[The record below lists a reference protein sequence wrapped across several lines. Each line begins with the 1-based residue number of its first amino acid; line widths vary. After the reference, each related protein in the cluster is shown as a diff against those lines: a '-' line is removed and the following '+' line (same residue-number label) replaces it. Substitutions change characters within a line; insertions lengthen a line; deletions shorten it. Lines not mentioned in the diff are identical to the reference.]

1 MRVDADDFARPCGC
15 GREHHIDVKEII
27 IRAGAVEKLEEEM
40 SDGELKEYIS
50 PLLICDTNSYKATEE
65 LMEDIYDR
73 CQVLILDAENL
84 EADERAVEIVE
95 NYMEEDI
102 DLVLAVGAGT
112 IHDLSRYVAHQYRI
126 PFVSVPTAAS
136 SDGFTSTVADMT
148 WNGVKKMVKASAPI
162 FVFADT
168 DIFAKAPG
176 RLTAAGVSD
185 ILGKYIALADWKIG
199 SILTEEY
206 YCAEVVKLETR
217 AIRTVKDNLKEIAA
231 GEEDAC
237 EKLMYALVLSGLA
250 MQMTGNSRPASGAE
264 HHLVHLWDMEV
275 LNGHLNALHGEKV
288 SAGTMLTLLEYKKI
302 ADAIHRKSCK
312 VHTHTEKDRDLLQK
326 TFGKKGVLDAI
337 YKENAP
343 EILDEISTRQL
354 SDALPEIAQIIDSLP
369 SVTDMQEMMSTAGCV
384 SRVRDIGLPRETI
397 SDSLRLA
404 PYTRRRLSLLRL
416 SKMLTY

>member
-1 MRVDADDFARPCGC
+1 MRVDADDFARPCSC
-15 GREHHIDVKEII
+15 GREHHIDVREIVI
-27 IRAGAVEKLEEEM
+27 ESGAIGKLEKEM
-40 SDGELKEYIS
+40 SDGDLKEYIS

-73 CQVLILDAENL
+73 CQVLILDAEGL

-112 IHDLSRYVAHQYRI
+112 IHDLSRFVAHQYRI

-148 WNGVKKMVKASAPI
+148 WNGVKKVFQASAPL

-168 DIFAKAPG
+168 DIFAEAPA

-185 ILGKYIALADWKIG
+185 ILGKYIALADWKIA
-199 SILTEEY
+199 SILMNEY
-206 YCAEVVKLETR
+206 YCTEVVNLETK

-231 GEEDAC
+231 GEKDAC
-237 EKLMYALVLSGLA
+237 EKLMYALILSGLA

-264 HHLVHLWDMEV
+264 HHM
-275 LNGHLNALHGEKV
+275 AF
-288 SAGTMLTLLEYKKI
+288 
-302 ADAIHRKSCK
+302 ADG
-312 VHTHTEKDRDLLQK
+312 DRELLQE
-326 TFGKKGVLDAI
+326 TFGRKGILGALE
-337 YKENAP
+337 KENTP
-343 EILDEISTRQL
+343 ELLDDVSIETL
-354 SDALPEIAQIIDSLP
+354 SGALPEILKIIDFLP
-369 SVTDMQEMMSTAGCV
+369 AVTDMQEMMSIVGCI
-384 SRVRDIGLPRETI
+384 SRVRDIGLPGKAIEE
-397 SDSLRLA
+397 SLRLA

-416 SKMLTY
+416 RKMLTY

>member
-27 IRAGAVEKLEEEM
+27 IRSGAVEKLEEEM

>member
-27 IRAGAVEKLEEEM
+27 IRSGAVEKLEEEM

-176 RLTAAGVSD
+176 RLAAAGVSD